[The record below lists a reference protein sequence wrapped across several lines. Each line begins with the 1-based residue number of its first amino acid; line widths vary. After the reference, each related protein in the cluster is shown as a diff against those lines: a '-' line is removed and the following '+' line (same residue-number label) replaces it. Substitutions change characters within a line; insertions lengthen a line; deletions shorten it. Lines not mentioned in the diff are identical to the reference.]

1 MAPSLPHSLPEE
13 AIVSDIRVYGADWC
27 GLTRRLREYLTNARF
42 DYEYF
47 DIDRDAIAQQ
57 FVRAVN
63 DGRRRF
69 PLVVVAQQVVLQ
81 PTIAVLRRVL
91 SDLAISPR
99 SRQPYPRSA
108 RAE

>member
-47 DIDRDAIAQQ
+47 DIDRDEIALR

-69 PLVVVAQQVVLQ
+69 PLVVVEQQVVLE
-81 PTIAVLRRVL
+81 PTIAVLHRLL
-91 SDLAISPR
+91 SEHAISPR
-99 SRQPYPRSA
+99 SRHPYLRGA
-108 RAE
+108 R

>member
-1 MAPSLPHSLPEE
+1 MAPSLPQSLPKE
-13 AIVSDIRVYGADWC
+13 AMVSDIRVYGADWC
-27 GLTRRLREYLTNARF
+27 GLTRKLREYLTNARF

-47 DIDRDAIAQQ
+47 DIDRDEVAQR

-69 PLVVVAQQVVLQ
+69 PLVVVEQHVMLQ
-81 PTIAVLRRVL
+81 PTIAVLHRTL
-91 SDLAISPR
+91 SEHAISPR
-99 SRQPYPRSA
+99 SRQPLSPA